1 MSSNISYDY
10 ASGNLLEN
18 RNTYF
23 YTKFQGHQ
31 FLFEWR
37 KQRELARLKEEPK
50 NEDALQTISSS
61 TDRLLE
67 QIWNELLVDDFDIH
81 ALELLNNLV
90 QRFEVTKRLHDEYN
104 GNWRPI
110 DNKEYNYLDRY
121 VKFVEVLDLAYT
133 STLSLPYL
141 NALLKCM
148 DTVSALYDQLHSSQ
162 ILRFR
167 KLVIREREHIEKLAY
182 KN

>member
-1 MSSNISYDY
+1 MKNI
-10 ASGNLLEN
+10 
-18 RNTYF
+18 
-23 YTKFQGHQ
+23 
-31 FLFEWR
+31 
-37 KQRELARLKEEPK
+37 
-50 NEDALQTISSS
+50 QTISSS

-67 QIWNELLVDDFDIH
+67 KIGNELFIDGSNNK

-104 GNWRPI
+104 DNWRPI
-110 DNKEYNYLDRY
+110 NTKEYNNLERY

-133 STLSLPYL
+133 STQSLPYL

-148 DTVSALYDQLHSSQ
+148 DTISALSQRLHSSQ

-167 KLVIREREHIEKLAY
+167 KLVLREKEHIEQLELTITGQGNATR
-182 KN
+182 